1 LAERYRALRKKYSQI
16 IEIVAPDVSVIKVS
30 STPYEMYLFKTT
42 ITKIGGTSAK
52 RLAAKEIYPNSN
64 ASDGLDARFVKS
76 RSI

>member
-1 LAERYRALRKKYSQI
+1 
-16 IEIVAPDVSVIKVS
+16 VSVIKVA

-52 RLAAKEIYPNSN
+52 RLAAKDIYPNSN